1 MKCAYYRVETETPT
15 HDPWRH
21 LSSNL
26 EQSAVRSDLSLTS
39 HEETLLRITPSM
51 NCWFFMVFFVLM
63 LTVVHW
69 LYDLPLV
76 TKLCIV
82 QHSSGRMLPCVP
94 LPCLI
99 IGLLLIL
106 RLLFVDAGLEAV
118 FLVNH
123 NRRLCNSIDTLEMV
137 FDYFFDSVAFTAEY
151 FNFRMH
157 YCSLALCML
166 LTHVQ

>member
-1 MKCAYYRVETETPT
+1 MIPDVT
-15 HDPWRH
+15 
-21 LSSNL
+21 
-26 EQSAVRSDLSLTS
+26 SDLTWSNQLWDLIWVW
-39 HEETLLRITPSM
+39 HHMKKPCITPLM

-69 LYDLPLV
+69 LYDLPLM

-82 QHSSGRMLPCVP
+82 QHSSGRMLPCVS
-94 LPCLI
+94 LPCLV

-123 NRRLCNSIDTLEMV
+123 NRRLCNSIDTSEMV
-137 FDYFFDSVAFTAEY
+137 FDYCSILWLLRQST
-151 FNFRMH
+151 FRTH
-157 YCSLALCML
+157 HRSLALCML